1 MTAEKLLKHLN
12 LGDYL
17 SSKLPSLKQL
27 QNGKKNGDSKST
39 LLSLAKAMQ
48 ALYKLPVRG
57 PSATGRFHQKSIVSG
72 RLKGEKGKNKKR
84 KKKKK
89 KRKEEKKEY
98 LSLTRGPHPCAV
110 AARGSPAPARRCR
123 PRVAGAFSPAQGER
137 SRRRR

>member
-48 ALYKLPVRG
+48 
-57 PSATGRFHQKSIVSG
+57 
-72 RLKGEKGKNKKR
+72 
-84 KKKKK
+84 
-89 KRKEEKKEY
+89 
-98 LSLTRGPHPCAV
+98 SL
-110 AARGSPAPARRCR
+110 
-123 PRVAGAFSPAQGER
+123 FK
-137 SRRRR
+137 